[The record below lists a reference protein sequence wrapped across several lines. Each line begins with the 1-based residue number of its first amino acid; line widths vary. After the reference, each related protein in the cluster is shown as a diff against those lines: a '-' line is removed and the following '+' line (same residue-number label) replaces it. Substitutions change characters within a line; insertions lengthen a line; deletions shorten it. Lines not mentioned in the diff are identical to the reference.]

1 MHSTRNLATVLAVV
15 AVSLFIASALHLS
28 GFVHGRSDIYDADDA
43 GIAEAVIGVVLVVG
57 AVGLV
62 RSAARARAMG
72 LAATGFAVAGFGV
85 GITIT
90 AQGGHTPDIAYH
102 ATVLPIL
109 IATFVT
115 LVRSARSA

>member
-102 ATVLPIL
+102 AAVLPIL